1 MSEKAAA
8 AASPRGD
15 AAPGVPRARQYRGAV
30 IGLGGVARGSH
41 IPGFLH
47 DAATRERLQIVATVD
62 AAPSVEPLAGVP
74 QLTSRA
80 ALLAIPHVDFVDIC
94 TPTSSHLDL
103 TLWALEHG
111 YHVLCEKP
119 VALTTAEARRIA
131 DASRAA
137 GRVVMPCHQYR
148 YNPVW
153 VQLRQWLAEGA
164 IGRWHLAELHVYR
177 LMADRGT
184 SADATPWRGL
194 RADAGGGILLDH
206 GTHLIYQ
213 MLDVAGVPPRVRA
226 WTGLLRHRDY
236 DVEDSAHL
244 LFEYPARLGIMF
256 LTWAA
261 RHRESHVR
269 FIGDSGSI
277 DWIGGVLR
285 LEREG
290 MEESFD
296 FAAQLDKSAY
306 PAWFAG
312 LFNAF
317 ATAMDTSDLEPS
329 LRDIGNVAA
338 VLEGAYESART
349 GAAQEIRQT
358 K

>member
-1 MSEKAAA
+1 MSDRATLAKSRTE
-8 AASPRGD
+8 D
-15 AAPGVPRARQYRGAV
+15 AATAGQQRPKTYRGAV

-41 IPGFLH
+41 VPGFMH
-47 DAATRERLQIVATVD
+47 YARTRARLEIVATVD
-62 AAPSVEPLAGVP
+62 RSTSVVPLDGVP
-74 QLTSRA
+74 QLTHRD
-80 ALLAIPHVDFVDIC
+80 ALLSVADVDFVDIC
-94 TPTSSHLDL
+94 TPTSSHLEL

-119 VALTTAEARRIA
+119 VALTVAQARQIA

-153 VQLRQWLAEGA
+153 TQLRAWLTEGA

-194 RADAGGGILLDH
+194 RENAVGGILLDH

-213 MLDVAGVPPRVRA
+213 MLDAAGVPPRVRA

-244 LFEYPARLGIMF
+244 LFEYPERLGVMF

-261 RHRESHVR
+261 RHRENHVR
-269 FIGDSGSI
+269 FIGDEGSI
-277 DWIGGVLR
+277 DWIGGMLR
-285 LEREG
+285 LERDG
-290 MEESFD
+290 QTESFD
-296 FAAQLDKSAY
+296 FSSQLDKAAY
-306 PAWFAG
+306 PGWFAD
-312 LFNAF
+312 LFSAF
-317 ATAMDTSDLEPS
+317 ADAMDRGDLEPS
-329 LRDIGNVAA
+329 LRDIGDVAA

-349 GAAQEIRQT
+349 GIAQSVT
-358 K
+358 SP

>member
-1 MSEKAAA
+1 MTASPLRDAV
-8 AASPRGD
+8 AASPRT
-15 AAPGVPRARQYRGAV
+15 RKHRGAV

-41 IPGFLH
+41 IPGFMFD
-47 DAATRERLQIVATVD
+47 DAMRNRLEIVATVD
-62 AAPSVEPLAGVP
+62 AAPNVVPLAGVP
-74 QLTSRA
+74 QLTSRD
-80 ALLAIPHVDFVDIC
+80 LLRTISDVDFVDIC

-103 TLWALEHG
+103 TLWALEQG

-153 VQLRQWLAEGA
+153 VQLRKWLADGA

-213 MLDVAGVPPRVRA
+213 MLDAAGVPPRVRA

-244 LFEYPARLGIMF
+244 LFEYPERLGVMF

-269 FIGDSGSI
+269 FIGDAGSI

-290 MEESFD
+290 EVESFD
-296 FAAQLDKSAY
+296 FSAQLDKSAY
-306 PAWFAG
+306 PSWFAG

-317 ATAMDTSDLEPS
+317 ADAIDADDLEPS
-329 LRDIGNVAA
+329 LADITNVAA
-338 VLEGAYESART
+338 VLEAAYESARS
-349 GAAQEIRQT
+349 GKAQDIASG
-358 K
+358 

>member
-1 MSEKAAA
+1 MTDVVTRTGLDVLGVAKQS
-8 AASPRGD
+8 
-15 AAPGVPRARQYRGAV
+15 APTKRYRGAV

-41 IPGFLH
+41 IPGFMF
-47 DAATRERLQIVATVD
+47 DDATRNRLEIVATVD
-62 AAPSVEPLAGVP
+62 GSPSVVPLDGVP
-74 QLTSRA
+74 QLGSRDE
-80 ALLAIPHVDFVDIC
+80 LHSISDVDFVDIC

-103 TLWALEHG
+103 TVWALEQG

-119 VALTTAEARRIA
+119 VALTVREARRIA
-131 DASRAA
+131 DASRASR
-137 GRVVMPCHQYR
+137 RVVMPCHQYR

-153 VQLRQWLAEGA
+153 VQLRKWLAEDA
-164 IGRWHLAELHVYR
+164 IGRWHLAELRVYR

-184 SADATPWRGL
+184 SVDPTPWRGL
-194 RADAGGGILLDH
+194 QADARGGILLDH

-213 MLDVAGVPPRVRA
+213 MLDAAGVPPRVRA

-244 LFEYPARLGIMF
+244 LFEYPERIGMMF

-261 RHRESHVR
+261 RHRESQVR
-269 FIGDSGSI
+269 FIGDAGSI
-277 DWIGGVLR
+277 DWIGGTLR
-285 LEREG
+285 LERNG
-290 MEESFD
+290 VVESFD
-296 FAAQLDKSAY
+296 YSAQLEKSAY

-317 ATAMDTSDLEPS
+317 ADAMDVGSLEPS

-338 VLEGAYESART
+338 VLEGAYDAART
-349 GAAQEIRQT
+349 GLVQEVVSA
-358 K
+358 

>member
-1 MSEKAAA
+1 MSDDSAMTAAPA
-8 AASPRGD
+8 WNAVVASPRT
-15 AAPGVPRARQYRGAV
+15 RRHRGAV

-41 IPGFLH
+41 IPGFMFD
-47 DAATRERLQIVATVD
+47 DAMRNRLEIVATVD
-62 AAPSVEPLAGVP
+62 AAPNVVPLAGVP
-74 QLTSRA
+74 QLTSRD
-80 ALLAIPHVDFVDIC
+80 LLRTISDVDFVDIC

-103 TLWALEHG
+103 TLWALEQG

-119 VALTTAEARRIA
+119 VALTTAEAGRIA

-153 VQLRQWLAEGA
+153 VQLRKWLTEGA

-213 MLDVAGVPPRVRA
+213 MLDAAGVPPRVRA

-244 LFEYPARLGIMF
+244 LFEYPERLGVMF

-261 RHRESHVR
+261 RHRETHVR
-269 FIGDSGSI
+269 FIGDAGSI
-277 DWIGGVLR
+277 DWIGGELR

-290 MEESFD
+290 KVERFD
-296 FAAQLDKSAY
+296 FSAQLDKSAY

-317 ATAMDTSDLEPS
+317 ADAIDDDDLEPS
-329 LRDIGNVAA
+329 LADIGTVAA
-338 VLEGAYESART
+338 VLEAAYESARS
-349 GAAQEIRQT
+349 GKAQDVVAG
-358 K
+358 

>member
-1 MSEKAAA
+1 MTDVAARTGLDVLGIA
-8 AASPRGD
+8 TQS
-15 AAPGVPRARQYRGAV
+15 APARRYRGAV

-41 IPGFLH
+41 VPGFLH
-47 DAATRERLQIVATVD
+47 DTAIRNRLEIVATVD
-62 AAPSVEPLAGVP
+62 GSASVVPLEGVP
-74 QLTSRA
+74 QLGSRDG
-80 ALLAIPHVDFVDIC
+80 LRAISDVDFVDIC

-103 TLWALEHG
+103 TIWALEQG

-119 VALTTAEARRIA
+119 VALTAREACRIA

-153 VQLRQWLAEGA
+153 VQLRKWLAEDA
-164 IGRWHLAELHVYR
+164 IGRWHLAELRVYR

-184 SADATPWRGL
+184 SADPTPWRGL
-194 RADAGGGILLDH
+194 QANARGGILLDH
-206 GTHLIYQ
+206 GTHLVYQ
-213 MLDVAGVPPRVRA
+213 LLDAAGVPPRVRA

-244 LFEYPARLGIMF
+244 LFEYPERLGLMF
-256 LTWAA
+256 LTWGA
-261 RHRESHVR
+261 RHRESQVR
-269 FIGDSGSI
+269 FIGDEGSI
-277 DWIGGVLR
+277 DWTGGTLR
-285 LEREG
+285 LERNGSVEC
-290 MEESFD
+290 FD
-296 FAAQLDKSAY
+296 YSAQLEKSAY

-317 ATAMDTSDLEPS
+317 ADAMDTGNLEPS

-349 GAAQEIRQT
+349 GVAQEVVPA
-358 K
+358 

>member
-1 MSEKAAA
+1 MSKAAA
-8 AASPRGD
+8 TAASGTSGAAVVHRSPR
-15 AAPGVPRARQYRGAV
+15 RYRGAL
-30 IGLGGVARGSH
+30 IGLGGIARQSH
-41 IPGFLH
+41 IPGFTF
-47 DAATRERLQIVATVD
+47 DAATRHRFEIVATVD
-62 AAPSVEPLAGVP
+62 ASPAVVPLDGVP
-74 QLTSRA
+74 QLGTRE
-80 ALLAIPHVDFVDIC
+80 ALRSIGDVDFVDIC

-103 TLWALEHG
+103 TLWALEQG

-119 VALTTAEARRIA
+119 VALTTAEADRIA

-153 VQLRQWLAEGA
+153 VQLREWLAQGA

-184 SADATPWRGL
+184 SGDPTPWRGL

-213 MLDVAGVPPRVRA
+213 MLDAAGVPPRIRA

-244 LFEYPARLGIMF
+244 LFEYPERLGVMF

-261 RHRESHVR
+261 RHRENRVR
-269 FIGDSGSI
+269 FVGDAGSI
-277 DWIGGVLR
+277 DWTGGVLR

-290 MEESFD
+290 DVQTFD
-296 FAAQLDKSAY
+296 FTAQLDKSAY
-306 PAWFAG
+306 PSWFAG
-312 LFNAF
+312 LFAAF
-317 ATAMDTSDLEPS
+317 ADAMDREELEPS
-329 LRDIGNVAA
+329 LRDIRNVAA
-338 VLEGAYESART
+338 VLEGAYEAART
-349 GAAQEIRQT
+349 GMAQDVRQA
-358 K
+358 

>member
-1 MSEKAAA
+1 MSELAATAAA
-8 AASPRGD
+8 PTLGAAAVRATPR
-15 AAPGVPRARQYRGAV
+15 RYRGAV
-30 IGLGGVARGSH
+30 IGLGNVARQSH
-41 IPGFLH
+41 IPGFGF
-47 DAATRERLQIVATVD
+47 DAATRARLEIVATVD
-62 AAPSVEPLAGVP
+62 ASPSIVPLDGVP
-74 QLTSRA
+74 QLGHRDALRA
-80 ALLAIPHVDFVDIC
+80 IGDVDFVDIC

-103 TLWALEHG
+103 TLWALEQG

-119 VALTTAEARRIA
+119 VALTTAEARRIG

-153 VQLRQWLAEGA
+153 VQLRAWLAQGA

-184 SADATPWRGL
+184 SGDQTPWRGL
-194 RADAGGGILLDH
+194 RADARGGILLDH

-213 MLDVAGVPPRVRA
+213 MLDAAGVPPRIRA

-244 LFEYPARLGIMF
+244 LFEYPERLGVMF

-261 RHRESHVR
+261 RHRENSVR
-269 FIGDSGSI
+269 FVGDAGAI
-277 DWIGGVLR
+277 DWTGGMLR
-285 LEREG
+285 LERNGEV
-290 MEESFD
+290 ESFD
-296 FAAQLDKSAY
+296 FTAQLDKSAY
-306 PAWFAG
+306 PSWFAG

-317 ATAMDTSDLEPS
+317 ADAMDREEPEPS

-338 VLEGAYESART
+338 VLEAAYEAART
-349 GAAQEIRQT
+349 GTVQEVRQA
-358 K
+358 

>member
-1 MSEKAAA
+1 VSDTASLT
-8 AASPRGD
+8 ASPRRD
-15 AAPGVPRARQYRGAV
+15 AVAASSHPRKYRGAV

-41 IPGFLH
+41 IPGFMH
-47 DAATRERLQIVATVD
+47 DAPTRDRLEIVATVD
-62 AAPSVEPLAGVP
+62 ASTTAEPLSGVP
-74 QLTSRA
+74 QLTHRD
-80 ALLAIPHVDFVDIC
+80 ALRTIRDVDFVDIC

-103 TLWALEHG
+103 TIWALEQG

-119 VALTTAEARRIA
+119 VALTARESARIA
-131 DASRAA
+131 SASRAA

-153 VQLRQWLAEGA
+153 VQLRKWLAEGA

-177 LMADRGT
+177 LMADRGA
-184 SADATPWRGL
+184 SADPTPWRGL
-194 RADAGGGILLDH
+194 RADASGGILLDH

-213 MLDVAGVPPRVRA
+213 MLDAAGVPPRVRA

-244 LFEYPARLGIMF
+244 LFEYPERLGVMF

-269 FIGDSGSI
+269 FIGDAGSI
-277 DWIGGVLR
+277 DWIGGILR
-285 LEREG
+285 LERDG
-290 MEESFD
+290 AVESFD
-296 FAAQLDKSAY
+296 YSAQLDKSAY

-317 ATAMDTSDLEPS
+317 ADAMDTGELEPS

-338 VLEGAYESART
+338 VLEGAYEAART
-349 GAAQEIRQT
+349 GIAQDIT
-358 K
+358 PA

>member
-1 MSEKAAA
+1 MSELAARTKSP
-8 AASPRGD
+8 AASV
-15 AAPGVPRARQYRGAV
+15 AQQSAPSRRYRGAV

-41 IPGFLH
+41 IPGFMY
-47 DAATRERLQIVATVD
+47 DAATRNRLEIVATVD
-62 AAPSVEPLAGVP
+62 GSSSVVPLDGVP
-74 QLTSRA
+74 QIGSRDG
-80 ALLAIPHVDFVDIC
+80 LRAISDVDFVDIC

-103 TLWALEHG
+103 TLWALEQG

-119 VALTTAEARRIA
+119 VALTAREARRIA

-153 VQLRQWLAEGA
+153 VQLRKWLAEDA
-164 IGRWHLAELHVYR
+164 IGRWHLAELRVYR

-184 SADATPWRGL
+184 SADPTPWRGL
-194 RADAGGGILLDH
+194 HADARGGILLDH

-213 MLDVAGVPPRVRA
+213 MLDAAGVPPRVRA

-244 LFEYPARLGIMF
+244 LFEYPERIGMMF

-261 RHRESHVR
+261 RHRESQVR
-269 FIGDSGSI
+269 FIGDAGSI
-277 DWIGGVLR
+277 DWTGGTLR

-290 MEESFD
+290 VVESFD
-296 FAAQLDKSAY
+296 YSAQLEKSAY

-317 ATAMDTSDLEPS
+317 ADAMDARDLEPS

-338 VLEGAYESART
+338 VLEGAYEAART
-349 GAAQEIRQT
+349 GVVQDVEPA
-358 K
+358 